1 MVSLPIN
8 LHLAKTL
15 EETAVKTFEAV
26 DVDTQLIHD
35 NINSSMTEW
44 SKKLF
49 WCFSQDIVSNQG
61 VLEACSF

>member
-35 NINSSMTEW
+35 NINSS
-44 SKKLF
+44 KKKTFLVF
-49 WCFSQDIVSNQG
+49 FS
-61 VLEACSF
+61 